1 MAGNARFHNK
11 YHRRN
16 HHTLPSADYPDS
28 GADPIA
34 SSSSPFLGDFYLAGS
49 LSAANNINVAGN
61 VVIQGSLSALGDA
74 SFLNS
79 IVTTSSALSVVNAG
93 TGPALT
99 VNQIGAQPVALFLD
113 DSKTVFKMDN
123 GYTASFFD
131 PSLGGILTVTGLLS
145 VQNLSSSPTFNTAP
159 ITMNATASGSVFAS
173 LQNFFN
179 GASASTDIAAYNN
192 VANFID
198 MGIASSTYNGN
209 NFYPNFNIVAA
220 GDSYIYTNANDLAI
234 GTSSAGIGNDL
245 ILFTGGTLSGTSA
258 STPAG
263 NERMR
268 ITNAGNIGMNVP
280 NPGERLTI
288 LGNISASGSLLVDS
302 ASSRNLTIVHTP
314 INDGVPPLIR
324 IGESDY
330 TSPNAGF
337 SGYHIAYNE
346 ATNVLGVSSVFAAA
360 NTFPEALNINRTGN
374 VTFPSGI
381 STTRPITVT
390 SNYNLSSTDTSIVCN
405 GTGDIS
411 LVLQPAASYP
421 GRIIYIKTIAAF
433 TVSSATSNILPLD
446 GAGGNAP
453 VSSILLGTAGKWAML
468 QSDAT
473 YWVIMMAN

>member
-1 MAGNARFHNK
+1 M
-11 YHRRN
+11 
-16 HHTLPSADYPDS
+16 
-28 GADPIA
+28 
-34 SSSSPFLGDFYLAGS
+34 
-49 LSAANNINVAGN
+49 
-61 VVIQGSLSALGDA
+61 VIQGSLSALGDT
-74 SFLNS
+74 SFLNT
-79 IVTTSSALSVVNAG
+79 IITTSSALSVVNAG
-93 TGPALT
+93 TGPAFT

-113 DSKTVFKMDN
+113 DSKTVFKIDN

-131 PSLGGILTVTGLLS
+131 PSLGGVLTLTGLLS

-159 ITMNATASGSVFAS
+159 ITMNATASGSVYAS

-179 GASASTDIAAYNN
+179 GVSASTDIAAYNN

-234 GTSSAGIGNDL
+234 GTSSAGIGNDI
-245 ILFTGGTLSGTSA
+245 ILFTGGTLSGTFA

-268 ITNAGNIGMNVP
+268 ITSTGNIGMNVS
-280 NPGERLTI
+280 NPSEKLTI
-288 LGNISASGSLLVDS
+288 LGNISASGNLLIDS
-302 ASSRNLTIVHTP
+302 VSSRNLNLIHTP

-346 ATNVLGVSSVFAAA
+346 VTNVLGISSVFASTSA
-360 NTFPEALNINRTGN
+360 FPEALNINRTGN

-381 STTRPITVT
+381 STTRPLIITG
-390 SNYNLSSTDTSIVCN
+390 NYSLLATDTSLICN
-405 GTGDIS
+405 GAGTIS
-411 LVLQPAASYP
+411 LTFQPAASYP
-421 GRIIYIKTIAAF
+421 GRIIYVKTIAAQL
-433 TVSSATSNILPLD
+433 VQSAASDILPID
-446 GAGGNAP
+446 SNTPGSA
-453 VSSILLGTAGKWAML
+453 ILTNVAGKWAML
-468 QSDAT
+468 QSDGT
-473 YWVIMMAN
+473 YWVEMMAN